1 MHRNEGADIMS
12 SSTNFL
18 GALAPDSLASFHA
31 PHGTAYRV
39 PASTRTRRNHGV
51 FVLGNELAAVYSSR
65 RDSDGRSVILSVG
78 GGQLVFSGG
87 MSPTQARAMAKALTV
102 AAAAAEAKGGAQ

>member
-1 MHRNEGADIMS
+1 MAGTS
-12 SSTNFL
+12 PL
-18 GALAPDSLASFHA
+18 GALAPDSLTSFLA
-31 PHGTAYRV
+31 PHGAAYRV

-51 FVLGNELAAVYSSR
+51 FVLGNEMAAVYSSR
-65 RDSDGRSVILSVG
+65 RDSDGRGVILSVG

-102 AAAAAEAKGGAQ
+102 AAAAAEAKGGAA